1 MKLKPQSYKAI
12 VAALL
17 KGAKF
22 EIQAAKPTA
31 KGDELIFEAKCPDR
45 QLTITGKFSD
55 PQEDLDLEDTTN

>member
-22 EIQAAKPTA
+22 EITAAKPN
-31 KGDELIFEAKCPDR
+31 KEGDELLFEAKCADR

-55 PQEDLDLEDTTN
+55 PQEELDLEETTN